1 MKTVSA
7 DTQKLLA
14 IKYMKG
20 IGEKTISSLH
30 AIKNFSSLSIEDLL
44 SLSLNKKGSYSDSDI
59 QHAMELAQEQSDI
72 AHDKG
77 HFIISFFDDVYPSNL
92 KNASYA
98 APILFCSGD
107 VNCLKNNNLTVI
119 GTREPTEHGVV
130 IAKRVTE
137 WFVRKGWAIVSG
149 LALGVD
155 SIAHSTCLDN
165 GGKTIAVLAHGLEK
179 IYPAKNKEL
188 AKKIVDNGGLLIS
201 EYPYN
206 SFVGKSNFVDRDAI
220 QAAVSSGVVLIQTGV
235 SGGSLH
241 ASRASLLLNR
251 PLIVAG
257 QSKTDIKNCA
267 QKASGNLALL
277 SSDYD
282 DVKKILRLNKYDK
295 NMLLPLHDSNQYEVV
310 NAKLLELLGSVG
322 NNNDLING
330 TIGLDF

>member
-1 MKTVSA
+1 MKTVSP

-14 IKYMKG
+14 IKYLKG

-30 AIKNFSSLSIEDLL
+30 AIKNFSELSIEDILR
-44 SLSLNKKGSYSDSDI
+44 LSLNKKNSYSSSDI
-59 QHAMELAQEQSDI
+59 LQAMELAQQQSDI

-77 HFIISFFDDVYPSNL
+77 HFIISFFDDVYPLNL
-92 KNASYA
+92 KNANYA

-107 VNCLKNNNLTVI
+107 INCLKKDNLTVI
-119 GTREPTEHGVV
+119 GTREPTEHGIV

-137 WFVRKGWAIVSG
+137 WFVRKGWSIVSG
-149 LALGVD
+149 LAFGID
-155 SIAHSTCLDN
+155 SIAHSTCIDS

-179 IYPAKNKEL
+179 VYPAKNKEL
-188 AKKIVDNGGLLIS
+188 AKRIVDNGGLLIS

-220 QAAVSSGVVLIQTGV
+220 QAAVSSGVILIQTGL

-257 QSKTDIKNCA
+257 QSKTDIKNA
-267 QKASGNLALL
+267 EQKACGNIALL
-277 SSDYD
+277 SSNYD
-282 DVKKILRLNKYDK
+282 DVKKILRLNRFEQ
-295 NMLLPLHDSNQYEVV
+295 NLLLPLHDSKQYEVI
-310 NAKLLELLGSVG
+310 NSKLLELLKDFKGS
-322 NNNDLING
+322 NDLINKN
-330 TIGLDF
+330 IGLDF

>member
-1 MKTVSA
+1 MKTVSP
-7 DTQKLLA
+7 DTEKLLA
-14 IKYMKG
+14 IKYLKG

-30 AIKNFSSLSIEDLL
+30 AIKDFSDLSIEDILR
-44 SLSLNKKGSYSDSDI
+44 LSLNKKDAYSRLDI
-59 QHAMELAQEQSDI
+59 VQAMNSARLQSDI

-77 HFIISFFDDVYPSNL
+77 HFIISFFDDCYPLNL
-92 KNASYA
+92 KNASHA

-107 VNCLKNNNLTVI
+107 ISCLKNNNLTVI

-137 WFVRKGWAIVSG
+137 WFVSKGWSIVSG
-149 LALGVD
+149 LALGID
-155 SIAHSTCLDN
+155 SIAHTTCIDS

-179 IYPAKNKEL
+179 VYPAKNKEL
-188 AKKIVDNGGLLIS
+188 AKRIVGSGGLLIS

-235 SGGSLH
+235 LGGSLH

-257 QSKTDIKNCA
+257 QSKTDIKNCEP
-267 QKASGNLALL
+267 KASGNMALL
-277 SSDYD
+277 TSSHDAI
-282 DVKKILRLNKYDK
+282 KKILRLNKYDQS
-295 NMLLPLHDSNQYEVV
+295 MLLPLHDSNQYEII
-310 NAKLLELLGSVG
+310 NAKLLELLKDLKSS
-322 NNNDLING
+322 NNTINRN
-330 TIGLDF
+330 IDLDF